1 MSEPRD
7 DFERRFARRYAEY
20 LEDGPGTTD
29 TKKVIGA
36 VTRDTQR
43 RAGWLRMAMLG
54 TATVAAAAVI
64 TLLAVGVLPITG
76 PVGDSSDSPQA
87 SVGPS
92 ATAGPSTT
100 SASSATPASTPSGT
114 PPQPVA
120 VPWPTLAPSEAS
132 VPSSLDG
139 QDFAFWTLYYP
150 PPCCGSLLRISTS
163 AGSSDRV
170 IEIPGASG
178 FGGFPEP
185 AGPAAGRVVYVVNEG
200 RTWHLRVADART
212 GADSELTSTSL
223 VIGRVA
229 IDPGGSTAYYMLF
242 DHFTREFQGLW
253 AIPTSGGQPIP
264 VVSVAATTGM
274 ATLAATRVYEDPQLA
289 VSDDGSRI
297 AYVLC
302 YTTYCE
308 FHAIH
313 ADGAADPIDWSNFH
327 TPDRIVGIAG
337 DLLIG
342 ASECPQLT
350 CDGFVLDLRTGE
362 RWPLGGEDAPF
373 APSVL
378 IDGPHGPLVLGE
390 REDYDQG
397 RLRLDGLDL
406 TNGSQGTV
414 FEGTFEPGSSE
425 ARLAEG
431 GSVLQF
437 FARAELPAGWFLIAR
452 FGAVDAGVLPP
463 PDYSAATV
471 GAALETKL
479 SFMESPTR

>member
-7 DFERRFARRYAEY
+7 EFERRFAQRYAEY
-20 LEDGPGTTD
+20 LGHGVGTTD
-29 TKKVIGA
+29 TEKVVAA
-36 VTRDTQR
+36 VTRDAPR

-64 TLLAVGVLPITG
+64 TLAALGVLPRITG
-76 PVGDSSDSPQA
+76 PVGTASGSPQA
-87 SVGPS
+87 SAAPS
-92 ATAGPSTT
+92 ATSAPS
-100 SASSATPASTPSGT
+100 AIATPTAT

-120 VPWPTLAPSEAS
+120 VPWPTIAPSEAS

-150 PPCCGSLLRISTS
+150 PPCCTSLLRISTS

-170 IEIPGASG
+170 IDIPGAPGSG
-178 FGGFPEP
+178 AFPEP

-212 GADSELTSTSL
+212 GADTELTSTNL

-229 IDPGGSTAYYMLF
+229 IDPSGSTAYYMLF
-242 DHFTREFQGLW
+242 DRFTRDFQGLW
-253 AIPTSGGQPIP
+253 AVPTRGGQPTP
-264 VVSVAATTGM
+264 LVSVPATTGM
-274 ATLAATRVYEDPQLA
+274 ATLVATRVYEDPQLV

-313 ADGAADPIDWSNFH
+313 ADGTADPIDWSNFH

-362 RWPLGGEDAPF
+362 RWPLGGDEAPF
-373 APSVL
+373 APGAL
-378 IDGPHGPLVLGE
+378 IAGPRGPLVLSE
-390 REDYDQG
+390 RADYDQG
-397 RLRLDGLDL
+397 GLRVDALDL
-406 TNGSQGTV
+406 TDGSRSTA
-414 FEGTFEPGSSE
+414 FETTFEPGSNE
-425 ARLAEG
+425 VHLAEG
-431 GSVLQF
+431 GSVLLF
-437 FARAELPAGWFLIAR
+437 FARAELPAGWFLISR

-463 PDYSAATV
+463 PDYSAATA
-471 GAALETKL
+471 GAALETGL
-479 SFMESPTR
+479 PFMESPTR